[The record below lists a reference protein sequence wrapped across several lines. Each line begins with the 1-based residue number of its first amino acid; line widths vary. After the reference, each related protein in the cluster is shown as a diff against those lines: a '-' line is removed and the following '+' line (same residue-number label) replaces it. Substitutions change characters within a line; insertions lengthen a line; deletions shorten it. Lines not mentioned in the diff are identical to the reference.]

1 MIYMHGSVLRGGK
14 CMKTVKANVKETA
27 AGTTEATKA
36 TKTPSKRAVRKAE
49 PAAKAAEEKVTEV
62 TEATEEKTAEKAPAA
77 KSTAKTKAAKTAA
90 KPAAKPAA
98 EKAPVEKKPAAKKA
112 PANKAV
118 VKETIFLQY
127 LGKEINVEDITKQ
140 AKEHWTKV
148 LKNKAADIKSID
160 VYLKPE
166 ENAAYFVINGD
177 VTGNVYL

>member
-1 MIYMHGSVLRGGK
+1 
-14 CMKTVKANVKETA
+14 MKTVKANVKETA

-36 TKTPSKRAVRKAE
+36 TKTPSKRAARKAE

-62 TEATEEKTAEKAPAA
+62 TEATEEKTAAKPAA
-77 KSTAKTKAAKTAA
+77 K
-90 KPAAKPAA
+90 AAKPAA